1 MQQREFT
8 CRRPI
13 ASVYCTVMDEERVR
27 PMSEF
32 SCMIGQSQWRRS
44 VENIGGKV
52 ESMDWDGKGDG
63 GVAPSGAGVRR

>member
-1 MQQREFT
+1 
-8 CRRPI
+8 
-13 ASVYCTVMDEERVR
+13 
-27 PMSEF
+27 MSEF